1 MSGFTDLWKQ
11 IRSFIEGI
19 LDEPP
24 ILRCIRVCE
33 VSAAGHATSVALM
46 YYVSILDRGEHF
58 SIFGL
63 KVFYLLSL
71 GIILLWLGLA
81 FIARRLSRTR
91 ARVPWIEYV
100 FSSTWGFSYTFLVYW
115 SGIYSSPY
123 WTFIISGTAIA
134 LMLLDQ
140 KMVMSISLLSLAG
153 LLLAAIAEASGRLP
167 VSPLFYT
174 FPIATDGVAS
184 GAWKLAFIG
193 ILSGFIVPCLV
204 LAAVMFRRWYERE
217 DQFRRLA
224 VRDGLT
230 GLFNRRYF
238 LEQFEAEF
246 DRSRRH
252 GHPLSFLILDVDHFK
267 KINDQHGHQ
276 TGDRVLVEVARA
288 LEQAVRK
295 SDLVARYGGEEFV
308 VLLPET
314 AAEGAREVGERCRQD
329 VEKLKLSE
337 PGAEDL
343 GVTVSLG
350 LAQYPVNSAG
360 AGRVDDLV
368 HQADQAL
375 YQAKQSGRNRL
386 VVAHAVR
393 A

>member
-1 MSGFTDLWKQ
+1 MSGLADIWEQ
-11 IRSFIEGI
+11 IRRFIEGI

-33 VSAAGHATSVALM
+33 VSAVGHATSVALM
-46 YYVSILDRGEHF
+46 YYVSVLDRGEHF
-58 SIFGL
+58 SPFGL
-63 KVFYLLSL
+63 KVFYLLSASL
-71 GIILLWLGLA
+71 ILLWLLLA
-81 FIARRLSRTR
+81 FIARRLSKRH
-91 ARVPWIEYV
+91 ARVAWIEYI
-100 FSSTWGFSYTFLVYW
+100 FSSTWGFAYTFLIYW

-123 WTFIISGTAIA
+123 WTFVISGTAIA
-134 LMLLDQ
+134 LMLLEQ
-140 KMVMSISLLSLAG
+140 RMVMSISLLTLAG
-153 LLLAAIAEASGRLP
+153 LLLAAIAEAWGSLP
-167 VSPLFYT
+167 VSPLFHT
-174 FPIATDGVAS
+174 FPIGADGVAS
-184 GAWKLAFIG
+184 AAWKLAFIG

-252 GHPLSFLILDVDHFK
+252 GHPLSFLIIDVDHFK
-267 KINDQHGHQ
+267 KINDHHGHQ
-276 TGDRVLVEVARA
+276 TGDRALIEVART
-288 LEQAVRK
+288 LELAVRK

-314 AAEGAREVGERCRQD
+314 GTDGACEVGERCRQEI
-329 VEKLKLSE
+329 EKLE
-337 PGAEDL
+337 IAGADASAFS
-343 GVTVSLG
+343 VTISLG
-350 LAQYPVNSAG
+350 LAQYPAHSAG
-360 AGRVDDLV
+360 TGRIDDLV

-386 VVAHAVR
+386 VVAGAILP
-393 A
+393 